1 MPKIQIGGLSVDFP
15 FEPYKCQEDYM
26 AKVIECL
33 QKKQNGI
40 LESPTGTGKTLC
52 LLCSTL
58 AWREHFKDTI
68 SARKISERLHGAE
81 LFPDTPLASWG
92 NKATDGENTAYYTDI
107 PKIIYA
113 SRTHSQLT
121 QVIGEL
127 KNTLY
132 RPKVC
137 VLGSREQMCIHPE
150 VMKQETNHGKVH
162 MCRAK
167 VSTRTCHFYNNVEE
181 KSTEKDLVNNILD
194 IEDLVKSGSKHR
206 ACPYYLSRALRQQAD
221 IIFMPYNYL
230 LDPKSRRA
238 HSIDLK
244 GTVLIFDE
252 AHNVERMCEES
263 ASFDITPYDLAS
275 GIEAIGQLLKEQA
288 EGFQHNDDQLEFNS
302 GLGPTGLNMEIQ
314 DIAKI
319 KGILHSLEAAIDA
332 VQLKDGRGVTKPGS
346 YIFDLFAAAQI
357 TFENKTVLL
366 ESLEQIT
373 QFLGGRPGIFTNTSG
388 LQKLIEMIQIVF
400 CADPQEGM
408 SLSGIQQAISKYYKV
423 HVRLDDSHLWKKPKV
438 DVWSAP
444 VKKKEGKILSYWCF
458 SPGFTMND
466 LVRQGVRTILLT
478 SGTLA
483 PLSSFAMEMQIP
495 FPISLE
501 NPHVIEKHQMW
512 VGIVPRGPDGAQLS
526 SAFDRRFTV
535 DYMSSLGKT
544 IGNLSRVVPH
554 GLLVFFPSYPVM
566 DKSLEFWKGEGS
578 HSRMEE
584 MKPMF
589 VEPKGKGNFSEI
601 IDAYYTQVVNPK
613 SNGAMFLAVC
623 RGKAS
628 EGLDFADM
636 NGRGVIITG
645 LPFPPRMDPRVVL
658 KMQFLDEMRSKQ
670 GARGQ
675 FLSGQEWYRQ
685 QASRAVNQ
693 AIGRVIR
700 HRQDYGAI
708 FLCDHRFSNT
718 DARNQLPSWVRP
730 YVKIY
735 DNFGHIIRDVSQ
747 FFRVAQK
754 IMPPPKLR
762 NDQNGSTT
770 CKSEINHAGSSCSGA
785 SSGSLAL
792 LMKAKSLDSHVPS
805 LKRKRTVNNADLLPG
820 GESVAN
826 ICGEYELELKSSKR
840 KPAGLLDALDHNERI
855 GELDEEETL
864 SGEEKA
870 FPMSTRSLQYD
881 KRLADEQ
888 RGGRKKIKIVDNR
901 MNELSGTPH
910 QKSSRA
916 NQLMVTVKQAL
927 SQSNY
932 EVFTQTMQRYK
943 ASDDFTTLLSE
954 LVALFT
960 GDSKKHSLLRE
971 FYQFIRPHH
980 KKQFDQAC
988 RELTGEGCGFKP
1000 EHSLQRE
1007 ERERLAKQAVEKHS
1021 EQKMTFSEDSALQL
1035 NSGTHLNQGGNHLT
1049 TESIRTEERDTCN
1062 SEQLRVKGVRPGGS
1076 SVDEKHLLA
1085 AFLSEVKEALGP
1097 ENYRRFSTALTTYK
1111 KTDHYS
1117 AMVSEIAGLFME
1129 DPVHAHLLRRCYRI
1143 VRPHH
1148 KKQFNQMCA
1157 DLTGLSCTEAA
1168 TQSLQPPA
1176 QDGRQGNNGKGESK
1190 PLQHND
1196 QIEPQGFSIKGEKT
1210 ETQISCSDR
1219 EKQQHNKPTALQDST
1234 IRESSL
1240 PQQNNTMR
1248 LQDSCTEEEGNQPRY
1263 KNTPRPSNCWK
1274 QEPHPLQHM
1283 ESEIL
1288 LSQSFCHKCGMD
1300 LMQHSESACLDM
1312 CYSLRKKRRL
1322 NKNPL
1327 RLQTSIN
1334 VKTSSELDQDS
1345 SDLDSCDSGEEE
1357 SQIHHNAL
1365 DLQSYNTCERRPEL
1379 QQDSGSSQNHSEGK
1393 TEQHGHPNPANLQSS
1408 STEISP
1414 RPVERG
1420 AYNSE
1425 QLRVKGVRPGGSRVG
1440 ELHPLVAFLSEVK
1453 GALRPENYKR
1463 FSTALTAY
1471 KETDHYSAMV
1481 SEIVGLFMEDPV
1493 HAHLLRRC
1501 YSFVR
1506 PHHKKQFNQM
1516 CADLTGLSC
1525 SEAATQSLQP
1535 QAQDGRQGNDGKGES
1550 KPLQHNDQIEPQGF
1564 SIKGEKTET
1573 QISFSDREKQQHN
1586 KPTALQDS
1594 TIRESSLLQQNN
1606 AMRLQDF
1613 CTEEE
1618 GNRPRY
1624 KNIPRPSNCWKQE
1637 PHPLQH
1643 MESEILLSQGFC
1655 HKCGMDLMQHGESAC
1670 LDMCYTLRKRKRRL
1684 NANPLRL
1691 QTSINVKTSSELDQ
1705 DSSDLDSCDSGEEE
1719 SQIHHNALDLQSYNT
1734 CERRPELQQDS
1745 GSSQNH
1751 SEGKTEQHGHPNPAN
1766 LQSSSTEISP
1776 RPVIP
1781 GKAQSKISSF
1791 FLKNPESKNT
1801 SLKST
1806 SLVPVTGSRKEAH
1819 NSTPV
1824 PPFVRSEHS
1833 KMPKVLR

>member
-52 LLCSTL
+52 LLCATL

-68 SARKISERLHGAE
+68 SARKISERLNGAE

-107 PKIIYA
+107 PKIVYA

-132 RPKVC
+132 RPRVC

-150 VMKQETNHGKVH
+150 VMKQESNHAKVH

-181 KSTEKDLVNNILD
+181 KSTEKDLIDNILD
-194 IEDLVKSGSKHR
+194 IEDLVKNGSKHR
-206 ACPYYLSRALRQQAD
+206 ACPYYLSRALKQQAD

-275 GIEAIGQLLKEQA
+275 GIEAIGQVLKEQA
-288 EGFQHNDDQLEFNS
+288 EGFQQNDDQPDFNIGS
-302 GLGPTGLNMEIQ
+302 GPSGLNMEIQ

-400 CADPQEGM
+400 CAEPQEGM
-408 SLSGIQQAISKYYKV
+408 SVSGIQQAISKYYKV

-444 VKKKEGKILSYWCF
+444 IKKKEGKILSYWCF

-501 NPHVIEKHQMW
+501 NPHVIEKHQIW

-526 SAFDRRFTV
+526 SAFDRRFTLE
-535 DYMSSLGKT
+535 YMSSLGKT
-544 IGNLSRVVPH
+544 IGNISRVVPH

-566 DKSLEFWKGEGS
+566 DKNLEFWKEEGS

-589 VEPKGKGNFSEI
+589 VEPKGKGNFTEI

-675 FLSGQEWYRQ
+675 FLSGQDWYRQ

-718 DARNQLPSWVRP
+718 DARAQLPSWVRP

-754 IMPPPKLR
+754 IMPPPKLK

-770 CKSEINHAGSSCSGA
+770 CQSEINHARPSCSGA
-785 SSGSLAL
+785 SSGFRAL
-792 LMKAKSLDSHVPS
+792 LMKAKNLDSHVPS
-805 LKRKRTVNNADLLPG
+805 LKRKRTVNDAELLPG

-826 ICGEYELELKSSKR
+826 ICGEYEQDFKSSKR
-840 KPAGLLDALDHNERI
+840 KPAGLLDALDHNERRI
-855 GELDEEETL
+855 GELDEEEAL
-864 SGEEKA
+864 AGEEKA
-870 FPMSTRSLQYD
+870 FLMSTRSLQYD
-881 KRLADEQ
+881 KRLNDEQ
-888 RGGRKKIKIVDNR
+888 RGGKKKIKIVDNK
-901 MNELSGTPH
+901 MNGLSGTPH
-910 QKSSRA
+910 QKSTRA
-916 NQLMVTVKQAL
+916 SLFMVSVKQAL

-932 EVFTQTMQRYK
+932 EVFMQAMQSYK
-943 ASDDFTTLLSE
+943 ASDDFTILLSE
-954 LVALFT
+954 LAALFT
-960 GDSKKHSLLRE
+960 GDSKKHILLRE

-1007 ERERLAKQAVEKHS
+1007 ERERLAKQTAEKPR
-1021 EQKMTFSEDSALQL
+1021 EKKMTFSEDSALQL

-1049 TESIRTEERDTCN
+1049 TGPVKTVERGTSN

-1076 SVDEKHLLA
+1076 SVDEKHILS
-1085 AFLSEVKEALGP
+1085 AFLSEVREALGP
-1097 ENYRRFSTALTTYK
+1097 ENYKRFSTALTTYK

-1129 DPVHAHLLRRCYRI
+1129 DPAHAHLLRRCYRL

-1157 DLTGLSCTEAA
+1157 DLTG
-1168 TQSLQPPA
+1168 
-1176 QDGRQGNNGKGESK
+1176 
-1190 PLQHND
+1190 
-1196 QIEPQGFSIKGEKT
+1196 I
-1210 ETQISCSDR
+1210 
-1219 EKQQHNKPTALQDST
+1219 
-1234 IRESSL
+1234 
-1240 PQQNNTMR
+1240 
-1248 LQDSCTEEEGNQPRY
+1248 
-1263 KNTPRPSNCWK
+1263 
-1274 QEPHPLQHM
+1274 
-1283 ESEIL
+1283 
-1288 LSQSFCHKCGMD
+1288 
-1300 LMQHSESACLDM
+1300 
-1312 CYSLRKKRRL
+1312 
-1322 NKNPL
+1322 
-1327 RLQTSIN
+1327 
-1334 VKTSSELDQDS
+1334 
-1345 SDLDSCDSGEEE
+1345 
-1357 SQIHHNAL
+1357 
-1365 DLQSYNTCERRPEL
+1365 
-1379 QQDSGSSQNHSEGK
+1379 
-1393 TEQHGHPNPANLQSS
+1393 
-1408 STEISP
+1408 
-1414 RPVERG
+1414 
-1420 AYNSE
+1420 
-1425 QLRVKGVRPGGSRVG
+1425 
-1440 ELHPLVAFLSEVK
+1440 
-1453 GALRPENYKR
+1453 
-1463 FSTALTAY
+1463 
-1471 KETDHYSAMV
+1471 
-1481 SEIVGLFMEDPV
+1481 
-1493 HAHLLRRC
+1493 
-1501 YSFVR
+1501 
-1506 PHHKKQFNQM
+1506 
-1516 CADLTGLSC
+1516 SC
-1525 SEAATQSLQP
+1525 SEAATQSVQLP
-1535 QAQDGRQGNDGKGES
+1535 GQDGRQGNSSKGDS
-1550 KPLQHNDQIEPQGF
+1550 KPLQHSDEIGLESYP
-1564 SIKGEKTET
+1564 IKEEKIILQQEKLAAS
-1573 QISFSDREKQQHN
+1573 QNSCSEGDRQEQHHS
-1586 KPTALQDS
+1586 KPTDFQDS
-1594 TIRESSLLQQNN
+1594 TKRESSMLQQNN
-1606 AMRLQDF
+1606 PVGLQDS
-1613 CTEEE
+1613 CTEEQ
-1618 GNRPRY
+1618 GNQPRH
-1624 KNIPRPSNCWKQE
+1624 KNTPLPSNCSKQE
-1637 PHPLQH
+1637 SNPQQHAESLVLLHTCSEGERKPLQQNNSQDSSH
-1643 MESEILLSQGFC
+1643 KGVIDSVQHSESVCFGASSNA
-1655 HKCGMDLMQHGESAC
+1655 KD
-1670 LDMCYTLRKRKRRL
+1670 RKPQL
-1684 NANPLRL
+1684 NENPLRL
-1691 QTSINVKTSSELDQ
+1691 KTNIHVKVESQLRQ
-1705 DSSDLDSCDSGEEE
+1705 DSYDVQGSCDNGDKEV
-1719 SQIHHNALDLQSYNT
+1719 QLQHNELNLHSYSK
-1734 CERRPELQQDS
+1734 CERRPELQLDAG
-1745 GSSQNH
+1745 GSQKH
-1751 SEGKTEQHGHPNPAN
+1751 SEEKTEQHCPQNPAN
-1766 LQSSSTEISP
+1766 LQNSSTKISP
-1776 RPVIP
+1776 RPAVS

-1791 FLKNPESKNT
+1791 FLKNPECKNK
-1801 SLKST
+1801 SLEST
-1806 SLVPVTGSRKEAH
+1806 SHEPVTRSQLVAH

-1824 PPFVRSEHS
+1824 PPFGCSEHS